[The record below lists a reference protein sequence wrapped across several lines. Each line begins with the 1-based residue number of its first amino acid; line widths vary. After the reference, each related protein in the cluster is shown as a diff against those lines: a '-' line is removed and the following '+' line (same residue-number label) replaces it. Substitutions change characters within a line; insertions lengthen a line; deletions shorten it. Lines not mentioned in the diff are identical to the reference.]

1 MKFFRYGS
9 AFWRVTERIFDIGL
23 LNLLWLLTSLPL
35 VTIGAS
41 SAALAGVS
49 MQLARGEEPAIVR
62 SFFAAFHRCWKT
74 ASAAWLM
81 SLPVLGWLAFGVFAC
96 SRLQSAVLRLCVIP
110 EGALLALGLLTFVWV
125 FPVCAEY
132 PDSAGATLKRA
143 AYLSLLHLPWT
154 CLMALTAAVPTG
166 LTLFVPRLFP
176 LMLMFWPFLGAGGIA
191 FAQAQILKRLFLRQS
206 AA

>member
-62 SFFAAFHRCWKT
+62 SFFAAFRRCWKT

-81 SLPVLGWLAFGVFAC
+81 SLPVLAWLVFGVFAC
-96 SRLQSAVLRLCVIP
+96 SRLQSAALRLAVIP
-110 EGALLALGLLTFVWV
+110 EGALLVLGLLTFVWV

-132 PDSAGATLKRA
+132 PGSAVA
-143 AYLSLLHLPWT
+143 ALRHAACLAMLYLPWT
-154 CLMALTAAVPTG
+154 CLMALVAALPVG

-176 LMLMFWPFLGAGGIA
+176 LMLMLWIFLGAGGIA
-191 FAQAQILKRLFLRQS
+191 IVQAQIAKRLFLRQT
-206 AA
+206 AV